1 MRMQQRW
8 LDLGLET
15 LRENG
20 TTGLKIDRLARQ
32 LGVTK
37 GSFYA
42 HFSSKNGYLT
52 ALSEHW
58 RHRATPMVVDRFF
71 EAPGTLADKLLML
84 CTYVERSER
93 ARYDFA
99 MGEMAKVNDCAAD
112 AVAAVARARLAFSFE
127 VFRRAG
133 FEEDEARARGCLLY
147 GWLLA
152 SMVIEGGLSDDVE
165 KVCRVL
171 GDGAGITRGSPPAA
185 SSSLGP

>member
-1 MRMQQRW
+1 LRMVERW

-20 TTGLKIDRLARQ
+20 TTGLRIDRLARQ

-42 HFSSKNGYLT
+42 HFSSKNDYLT
-52 ALSEHW
+52 ALCEHW
-58 RHRATPMVVDRFF
+58 RHQAMPMDVDRFF
-71 EAPGTLADKLLML
+71 EARGTLTDKLLTL
-84 CTYVERSER
+84 SRYVERSER
-93 ARYDFA
+93 ARYDLA
-99 MGEMAKVNDCAAD
+99 MREMAKVNGLAAE

-147 GWLLA
+147 GWLLT
-152 SMVIEGGLSDDVE
+152 SVLIQGGLAEDVE
-165 KVCRVL
+165 GVCTVL
-171 GDGAGITRGSPPAA
+171 ANGAGSGRRGACPGSARLA
-185 SSSLGP
+185 

>member
-20 TTGLKIDRLARQ
+20 TTGLRIDRLARQ

-42 HFSSKNGYLT
+42 HFSSKTDYLT
-52 ALSEHW
+52 ALCEHW
-58 RHRATPMVVDRFF
+58 RHQAMPMDLDRFS
-71 EAPGTLADKLLML
+71 EAPGTLADQLLTL
-84 CTYVERSER
+84 SRYVQRSER

-99 MGEMAKVNDCAAD
+99 MREMAKVNGCAAE
-112 AVAAVARARLAFSFE
+112 AVAAVARARLAFSFD

-133 FEEDEARARGCLLY
+133 FGENEARARGCLLY

-152 SMVIEGGLSDDVE
+152 SVLIQGGLSGDVAE
-165 KVCRVL
+165 VCRVL
-171 GDGAGITRGSPPAA
+171 GDEARI
-185 SSSLGP
+185 

>member
-1 MRMQQRW
+1 MQQRW

-20 TTGLKIDRLARQ
+20 TTGLRIDRLAGR

-42 HFSSKNGYLT
+42 HFSSKNDYLT
-52 ALSEHW
+52 ALCEHW
-58 RHRATPMVVDRFF
+58 QHQAMPMGVDRFF
-71 EAPGTLADKLLML
+71 EAPGTLADKLLTL
-84 CTYVERSER
+84 CTFVERSER
-93 ARYDFA
+93 ARYDSA
-99 MGEMAKVNDCAAD
+99 MREMAKVNDCSEE

-133 FEEDEARARGCLLY
+133 FQEDEARARGCLLY

-152 SMVIEGGLSDDVE
+152 SVVIQGGLSDNVE
-165 KVCRVL
+165 EVCRVL
-171 GDGAGITRGSPPAA
+171 GDGAGT
-185 SSSLGP
+185 

>member
-1 MRMQQRW
+1 MRMEQRW

-20 TTGLKIDRLARQ
+20 TTGLRIDRLARR

-42 HFSSKNGYLT
+42 HFASKNDYLT
-52 ALSEHW
+52 ALCEHW
-58 RHRATPMVVDRFF
+58 RYQAMPMEVDRFF
-71 EAPGTLADKLLML
+71 EAPGTLADKLLTL
-84 CTYVERSER
+84 STFVERSER
-93 ARYDFA
+93 SRYDLA
-99 MGEMAKVNDCAAD
+99 MREMAKVNGCAAE
-112 AVAAVARARLAFSFE
+112 AVAAVARARLAFSFD

-152 SMVIEGGLSDDVE
+152 SVVIQGGLSDDVGE
-165 KVCRVL
+165 VCRVL
-171 GDGAGITRGSPPAA
+171 GG
-185 SSSLGP
+185 

>member
-1 MRMQQRW
+1 MRMLQRW

-20 TTGLKIDRLARQ
+20 TTGLRIDRLARQ

-42 HFSSKNGYLT
+42 HFSSKNDYLT
-52 ALSEHW
+52 ALCEHW
-58 RHRATPMVVDRFF
+58 RHQAMPMDVDRFF
-71 EAPGTLADKLLML
+71 EAPGTLADKLLTL
-84 CTYVERSER
+84 SRYVERSER

-99 MGEMAKVNDCAAD
+99 MREMAKVNGCAAE
-112 AVAAVARARLAFSFE
+112 AVAAVAGARLAFSFE

-147 GWLLA
+147 SWLLA
-152 SMVIEGGLSDDVE
+152 SVLIQGGLSEDVE
-165 KVCRVL
+165 EVCRVL
-171 GDGAGITRGSPPAA
+171 GDGAGITRSSPPAA
-185 SSSLGP
+185 SLSLRR